1 MSLAACLVALAVPG
15 AALAQTPGDDQYT
28 DPFGGSQD
36 EGSEAAP
43 DDEAQPQPT
52 ATPAPAAPAPELAP
66 EAEAEAE
73 ASPAAQQLPRTG
85 GDATV
90 PLVSGTI
97 LLAGGVA
104 LRLRLR
110 VAERGPGTST
120 APG

>member
-66 EAEAEAE
+66 EAEA
-73 ASPAAQQLPRTG
+73 SPAAQQLPRTG

-110 VAERGPGTST
+110 VVERGAGTST
-120 APG
+120 AAG